1 MEDLPRGV
9 SLSESDSDDSTIP
22 PPDLDFETYVDVVSV
37 VFLNCVTWSWSPCLN
52 HIDNPSLLT
61 AVSFSNCRVNY
72 ANLV

>member
-37 VFLNCVTWSWSPCLN
+37 FFFKLCYMVLVSLSKPYRQSKPFNSCV
-52 HIDNPSLLT
+52 IQ
-61 AVSFSNCRVNY
+61 
-72 ANLV
+72 

>member
-37 VFLNCVTWSWSPCLN
+37 FFLIIVLHGLGLP
-52 HIDNPSLLT
+52 
-61 AVSFSNCRVNY
+61 V
-72 ANLV
+72 